1 MEKILMPKDA
11 QRSEVLGGSN
21 MDYLVIY
28 KSSKIFNF
36 LCEFH
41 QENKYYVP
49 E

>member
-1 MEKILMPKDA
+1 MPKDA

-21 MDYLVIY
+21 TDYLVIY